1 MRILPVTVAWPTR
14 EPVTLE
20 QLRLHARLEDTSDDR
35 LLQGYLA
42 AARGHVERL
51 IGRPIVP
58 RTMRATF
65 ESWPDYC
72 GGWNNG
78 PGLDPFF
85 RGGTRSALTGEMLV
99 MVPVA
104 SVDAIF
110 YTAVGQAT
118 VAWAA
123 GQWLARTS
131 PGGVT
136 RIRPASGVAWP
147 TLGVDPLIT
156 VDVTSGFAV
165 VPHALVEAILMLAA
179 HFHLNREEVLTGARI
194 SAVQLPLGVA
204 DLVAPYRWQWVG

>member
-1 MRILPVTVAWPTR
+1 MRILPVTVAWPQR

-20 QLRLHARLEDTSDDR
+20 QLRLHTRFDDTSEDR

-42 AARGHVERL
+42 AARSHVERL

-65 ESWPDYC
+65 ESWPSYC
-72 GGWNNG
+72 GSWNNG

-85 RGGTRSALTGEMLV
+85 RGYTSAALPGALLV
-99 MVPVA
+99 MVPVT
-104 SVDAIF
+104 SVDAIS
-110 YTAVGQAT
+110 YTAVDQTT
-118 VAWAA
+118 VAWPA

-156 VDVTSGFAV
+156 IDVTSGFAV
-165 VPHALVEAILMLAA
+165 VPHALVVAILMLAA

-204 DLVAPYRWQWVG
+204 DLVAPFRWQWVS